1 MGKNNIEKKKASAS
15 AGKAPKLTKQ
25 MPKITVAKYPTLKS
39 NKLSFGV
46 IF

>member
-25 MPKITVAKYPTLKS
+25 QKKA
-39 NKLSFGV
+39 G
-46 IF
+46 